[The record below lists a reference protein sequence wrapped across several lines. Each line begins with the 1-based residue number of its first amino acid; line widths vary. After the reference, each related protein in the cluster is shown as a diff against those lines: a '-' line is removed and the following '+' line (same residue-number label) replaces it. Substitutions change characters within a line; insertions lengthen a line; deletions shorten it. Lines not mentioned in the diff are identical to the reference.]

1 MSSKK
6 SKKKHGK
13 KQQFKYAAPVG
24 APASVVSS
32 SQSTATPI
40 ASLSKATLASPVA
53 VARVEVPGLHLI
65 RHDVRRVLVL
75 AGSFVAIELMLWYLF
90 GHTPLGP
97 TIYKLF

>member
-24 APASVVSS
+24 AVQAAESVVAPAAPLPKASL
-32 SQSTATPI
+32 ATPT
-40 ASLSKATLASPVA
+40 AA
-53 VARVEVPGLHLI
+53 ARTEVPGLSLI

-75 AGSFVAIELMLWYLF
+75 AGSFVALELGLWYLF
-90 GHTPLGP
+90 GHTSLGSAVYRL
-97 TIYKLF
+97 IKL